1 MEENE
6 LHNLSM
12 RSRRSW
18 DDDFCLKRQFTALI
32 PAFDPRPGRSNVQQI
47 QDVEVPLECKRLFW
61 LLVLLCPLTCRSA
74 DGIV

>member
-1 MEENE
+1 MDESE
-6 LHNLSM
+6 LHNTNI

-47 QDVEVPLECKRLFW
+47 QDIEVPHEGQYCI
-61 LLVLLCPLTCRSA
+61 VLIGNLR
-74 DGIV
+74 D